1 MNNNNTNNNNRIS
14 IVDELKNSKHEGK
27 KWQYVGTIFGEC
39 GNPDDPYN
47 DPWIAESKQ
56 LSEEIEELL
65 KIVDSEND
73 FMIDHPTNSN
83 SDESGYYFQSGNIYY
98 KSGSL
103 INEMVFD
110 LMEE

>member
-1 MNNNNTNNNNRIS
+1 MNNGNTNNNNRIS
-14 IVDELKNSKHEGK
+14 IVDELKNLKHEGK
-27 KWQYVGTIFGEC
+27 KWQYVGTIFGDS
-39 GNPDDPYN
+39 DDS
-47 DPWIAESKQ
+47 WIAESKQ

-83 SDESGYYFQSGNIYY
+83 LDESGYYFQSGNIYY

-103 INEMVFD
+103 INEMIFE